1 MKHSLFFALVLL
13 PVLVFGQIPKSY
25 LCAYSKNAPII
36 DGKLSDAA
44 WQAASWTDT
53 FVDIEGNKKPQPRFK
68 TRVKMLWDDSCF
80 YIGAELQEPDVWA
93 TIAKRDD
100 VIFYDND
107 FEVFMDPNGDNF
119 EYGEFEINALN
130 TGWDLFLPK
139 PYKDGG
145 SAVDGWNIDGIQTAV
160 FVNGTINKCWTTT
173 GSERDSGW
181 SVEIAMP
188 WKGLEK
194 ISHSAKAP
202 LENSQW
208 RINFSRVEWQTL
220 VNLSGSPFGGYT
232 KKPDAPEDNWVWSP
246 QGVINMHRPE
256 MWGFVQ
262 FSKGDSTTAILPDSL
277 GTARRVL
284 HSTYYAEMDYFKA
297 HQKWTAVWGDL
308 PLMHLSTIPQIML
321 TDSGYTASL
330 EWKGQ
335 TAHIRQDSYFWVES
349 VQKK

>member
-1 MKHSLFFALVLL
+1 MKHSLIVALVFL

-25 LCAYSKNAPII
+25 LCTYTQHAPAV
-36 DGKLSDAA
+36 DGKLADAV
-44 WQAASWTDT
+44 WQQAPWTDS
-53 FVDIEGNKKPQPRFK
+53 FVDIEGDKKPLPRFE

-80 YIGAELQEPDVWA
+80 YIGAELREPDVWA

-145 SAVDGWNIDGIQTAV
+145 SAVDSWNIEGIRTV
-160 FVNGTINKCWTTT
+160 VSVNGTLNNPADK
-173 GSERDSGW
+173 DSGW

-188 WKGLEK
+188 WRSLEK
-194 ISHSAKAP
+194 CSHSTKAP
-202 LENSQW
+202 QENSQW
-208 RINFSRVEWQTL
+208 RINFSRVEWLTDIQNGKT
-220 VNLSGSPFGGYT
+220 VKIPKT
-232 KKPDAPEDNWVWSP
+232 PEDNWVWSP

-284 HSTYYAEMDYFKA
+284 HAAYYAEVDYFKA
-297 HQKWTAVWGDL
+297 HQKWTASWTDL
-308 PLMHLSTIPQIML
+308 GLVQLSTIPTIAL

-330 EWKGQ
+330 SWNGQ
-335 TAHIRQDSYFWVES
+335 TAQIRQDSYFWVTTE
-349 VQKK
+349 KR